1 MTAAFQHRTTGPA
14 DLSGRRC
21 ASLSRVLRHR
31 SARPVHR
38 CAGRRLASGFF
49 RSRPAPRARKVAP
62 QVTGTHLESRS
73 YRYVFAPGCVV
84 APNSAA
90 LTFNSQLGP
99 LPSLTITPS
108 TTVLVYVWDADTSH
122 TSPGHVMVTD
132 PRGNVILSQFPRN
145 AAGSRDGPGSI
156 LRDANKHDNTT
167 LDSIQTFQ
175 TEGRAPDGVYQ
186 VNVPNAGNFFSA
198 AVDQRMRPDWVMRA
212 SGATETNCVVSGWS
226 ALSAGGVPLPAN
238 SGFIWPG
245 TLNDTLQNMSKNP
258 NNGVQLK
265 SHWPP

>member
-1 MTAAFQHRTTGPA
+1 
-14 DLSGRRC
+14 
-21 ASLSRVLRHR
+21 
-31 SARPVHR
+31 
-38 CAGRRLASGFF
+38 
-49 RSRPAPRARKVAP
+49 
-62 QVTGTHLESRS
+62 
-73 YRYVFAPGCVV
+73 
-84 APNSAA
+84 
-90 LTFNSQLGP
+90 
-99 LPSLTITPS
+99 
-108 TTVLVYVWDADTSH
+108 
-122 TSPGHVMVTD
+122 MVTD

-156 LRDANKHDNTT
+156 IRDANKNDNTT

>member
-14 DLSGRRC
+14 HLSGSRF
-21 ASLSRVLRHR
+21 ASCRHAQR
-31 SARPVHR
+31 FRNTRPAKR
-38 CAGRRLASGFF
+38 AAGRKTASRIFF
-49 RSRPAPRARKVAP
+49 RAPSKPRRELLP

-156 LRDANKHDNTT
+156 IRDANKNDNTT

>member
-1 MTAAFQHRTTGPA
+1 MAATQHPST
-14 DLSGRRC
+14 
-21 ASLSRVLRHR
+21 
-31 SARPVHR
+31 SARRLFSRKRASCRRAPQR
-38 CAGRRLASGFF
+38 PRSRPAQRLAGQKLASGFF

-62 QVTGTHLESRS
+62 QITGTHQESRS

-156 LRDANKHDNTT
+156 IRDANKNDNTT